1 MDIAATL
8 DDLQR
13 KGFAPAQTGIVG
25 FCMGGSV
32 SFYAASTH
40 ALGAGVTYYG
50 GGVLAGRGRF
60 PSPVG
65 LGPLH
70 NSPWPPACLPP
81 AEGTPPQ
88 ALGPDPLPPGAAPV
102 GAAAVTLTR

>member
-25 FCMGGSV
+25 FCMGGSG

-40 ALGAGVTYYG
+40 GLGAGVTYYG
-50 GGVLAGRGRF
+50 GGVLAGRFGF
-60 PSPVG
+60 PSLVELAPELKTPWLG
-65 LGPLH
+65 LYGDLDKGI
-70 NSPWPPACLPP
+70 SPEQVEQLRSA
-81 AEGTPPQ
+81 A
-88 ALGPDPLPPGAAPV
+88 GAAPV
-102 GAAAVTLTR
+102 PTE